1 MKILCL
7 ANGPSAYV
15 QVFKALKHEPDRI
28 FGCNKSLKIWS
39 ECTDYV
45 LTDPNNVKRFRED
58 AELAQRRGVKL
69 WMPPWAEKASGLKAD
84 CPFTYSLENR
94 DDYSRENIAHGRS
107 VGIVML
113 QLALRSNPSEV
124 LMVGYDGYPPNW
136 MSKHEL
142 TAGQRFTEIE
152 NYGREAWWND
162 CNETA
167 RQVIEKIITDRAD
180 VRFLWLTPQIIEP
193 PKLANVSIL

>member
-15 QVFKALKHEPDRI
+15 QLFKALKHNPDRV
-28 FGCNKSLKIWS
+28 FGCNKSLRIWS

-45 LTDPNNVKRFRED
+45 LTDPNNVTRFRED

-69 WMPPWAEKASGLKAD
+69 WMPPWAEKSSGLKAD
-84 CPFTYSLENR
+84 CPFSYNLENR
-94 DDYSRENIAHGRS
+94 DDYTRETIAHGRS

-124 LMVGYDGYPPNW
+124 LMVGFDGYPDGW
-136 MSKHEL
+136 QSKHEL
-142 TAGQRFTEIE
+142 SAGARFPEIE
-152 NYGREAWWND
+152 NYGRDRWWQDVNSAM
-162 CNETA
+162 TG
-167 RQVIEKIITDRAD
+167 VLTKIVADRTDVKFSWYA
-180 VRFLWLTPQIIEP
+180 PQIIVP
-193 PKLANVSIL
+193 PTAANVEVS